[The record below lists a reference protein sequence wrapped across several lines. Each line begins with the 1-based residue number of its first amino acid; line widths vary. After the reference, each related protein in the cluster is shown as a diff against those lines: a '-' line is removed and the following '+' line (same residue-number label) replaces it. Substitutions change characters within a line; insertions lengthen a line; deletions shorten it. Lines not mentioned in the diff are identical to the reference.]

1 MLRGNGKRFRVT
13 GGAAMKV
20 YEIRAFGQDGL
31 KPADR
36 PQPQPGPF
44 EVLLRVRACSLNYRD
59 LMMLRGHY
67 NPRLRMPR
75 VPLSDG
81 AGEVAAVG
89 PGVSR
94 VKVGDRVAGIFMQKW
109 VCGELTDTKA
119 RSALADSIDGMLA
132 EYVVLNEDG
141 VVAVPENL
149 SDEEAATLPCAAVTA
164 WHGLITEGQVK
175 AGDSVL
181 VQGTGGV
188 SLFAL
193 QFARLSGARVVI
205 TSSSD
210 DKLRRARELGA
221 AETIN
226 YKATP
231 EWADRVR
238 ELTGGRGVDHVV
250 EVGGAGTL
258 GQSLKAVRLG
268 GRISLI
274 GVLSGAT
281 GQVNPLPVLMKGVR
295 VQGIFV
301 GSREMFEAMNR
312 AIALHQL
319 RPVVDRVFP
328 FAEAVEAYRYL
339 ESAAHFGKIVIRVS

>member
-1 MLRGNGKRFRVT
+1 
-13 GGAAMKV
+13 MKV
-20 YEIRAFGQDGL
+20 YEIRAFGLDGL
-31 KPADR
+31 KLTER

-44 EVLLRVRACSLNYRD
+44 EVLLKVRTASLNYRD
-59 LMMLRGHY
+59 LMMLKGSY
-67 NPRLRMPR
+67 NPRMQVPR
-75 VPLSDG
+75 VPLSDA

-94 VKVGDRVAGIFMQKW
+94 VKVGQRVAGIFMQKW
-109 VCGELTDTKA
+109 LAGELTDAGA
-119 RSALADSIDGMLA
+119 RSALAGSIDGVLA
-132 EYVVLNEDG
+132 EYVVLHEDG
-141 VVAVPENL
+141 VVAVPEHL

-164 WHGLITEGQVK
+164 WHGLVTEGQVT

-193 QFARLSGARVVI
+193 QFARLVGARVII

-210 DKLRRARELGA
+210 DKLRRAREMGT

-231 EWADRVR
+231 EWGERVR

-274 GVLSGAT
+274 GVLSGGT

-301 GSREMFEAMNR
+301 GSRAMFEAMNR
-312 AIALHQL
+312 AIALHRL
-319 RPVVDRVFP
+319 RPVVDRVFGL
-328 FAEAVEAYRYL
+328 AEAVEAFRYL
-339 ESAAHFGKIVIRVS
+339 ESAAHFGKIVLRVS

>member
-1 MLRGNGKRFRVT
+1 
-13 GGAAMKV
+13 MKV
-20 YEIRAFGQDGL
+20 YEIRAFGLDGL
-31 KPADR
+31 KLTER

-44 EVLLRVRACSLNYRD
+44 EVLLKVRAASLNYRD
-59 LMMLRGHY
+59 LMMLKGSY
-67 NPRLRMPR
+67 NPRMQMPR
-75 VPLSDG
+75 VPLSDA

-94 VKVGDRVAGIFMQKW
+94 VKVGQRVAGIFMQKW
-109 VCGELTDTKA
+109 LAGELTDAAA
-119 RSALADSIDGMLA
+119 RSALAGAIDGVLA
-132 EYVVLNEDG
+132 EYVVLHEDG
-141 VVAVPENL
+141 VVAVPDHL

-164 WHGLITEGQVK
+164 WHGLVTEGQVT

-193 QFARLSGARVVI
+193 QFARLVGARVVI

-210 DKLRRARELGA
+210 DKLRRAREMGA
-221 AETIN
+221 TDTIN
-226 YKATP
+226 YKTTP
-231 EWADRVR
+231 EWGERVR

-274 GVLSGAT
+274 GVLSGGT

-301 GSREMFEAMNR
+301 GSRAMFEAMNR
-312 AIALHQL
+312 AIALHRL
-319 RPVVDRVFP
+319 RPVVDRVFG
-328 FAEAVEAYRYL
+328 FTEAVEAYRYL
-339 ESAAHFGKIVIRVS
+339 ESAAHFGKIVLRVS